1 MKRRRF
7 NGLWCVLLAAQT
19 GCARGQDADDP
30 LGVTITGLDHLAE
43 HLSIQD
49 FWVNGT
55 GGHQAGKG
63 GRQVCCVSIPGR
75 WRPGLTVQ
83 VRWAVTN
90 WKRRVYGYYERSV
103 ELEPYDDEVGQLW
116 VHFLG
121 DGSVR
126 AVVSMYAAW
135 GRDGY
140 YPGPSYDTVL
150 TNKQPWRDYQ
160 GAPDEPLFP
169 EVADPMK
176 D

>member
-1 MKRRRF
+1 
-7 NGLWCVLLAAQT
+7 
-19 GCARGQDADDP
+19 
-30 LGVTITGLDHLAE
+30 
-43 HLSIQD
+43 
-49 FWVNGT
+49 
-55 GGHQAGKG
+55 
-63 GRQVCCVSIPGR
+63 
-75 WRPGLTVQ
+75 
-83 VRWAVTN
+83 
-90 WKRRVYGYYERSV
+90 V
-103 ELEPYDDEVGQLW
+103 ELEPYDDEVGPLW

-150 TNKQPWRDYQ
+150 THKQPWRDYQ